1 MTKLWKKI
9 RKWIKDHDTEIIAT
23 LVAIL
28 IYTAWH
34 EYQDSKTAELTAAH
48 IESITATQNLEKEV
62 KTNAETIRRLH
73 ADNDKNTDKAVADAR
88 SSIPSDIAD
97 LVSLANEIIRG
108 SNTGQR

>member
-1 MTKLWKKI
+1 MKKI
-9 RKWIKDHDTEIIAT
+9 QKWIKDHDTEIIAT

-34 EYQDSKTAELTAAH
+34 EYRDNKTAELTAKH

-73 ADNDKNTDKAVADAR
+73 AENDKHTDKAVADAR
-88 SSIPSDIAD
+88 RSVPDTLSD
-97 LVSLANEIIRG
+97 LVSLANQIIRD
-108 SNTGQR
+108 SNTDKR

>member
-1 MTKLWKKI
+1 MAKI
-9 RKWIKDHDTEIIAT
+9 RKWIKDHDIEIIAT

-34 EYQDSKTAELTAAH
+34 EYRDSKTAELTAKH
-48 IESITATQNLEKEV
+48 IESITATQTQTKEV

-73 ADNDKNTDKAVADAR
+73 AENDKHTDKAVADAR
-88 SSIPSDIAD
+88 RSVPDD
-97 LVSLANEIIRG
+97 LTALVDMANEIIRG

>member
-1 MTKLWKKI
+1 MAKLWKKI

-88 SSIPSDIAD
+88 RSVPDD
-97 LVSLANEIIRG
+97 LTTLVDMANQIIRD
-108 SNTGQR
+108 SRTGQR